1 MPQHYCLLDILVII
15 ICFIRMSIKA
25 EICKFYE
32 YFENEPDAE
41 ILKIIFLCVFKICTY
56 DTVVAN
62 QKFLT
67 KW

>member
-1 MPQHYCLLDILVII
+1 
-15 ICFIRMSIKA
+15 MSIKA